1 MRSRIF
7 VLVWVPHRERDVVV
21 NSLSMSGATGSG
33 LRPAVSPVPETPLE
47 PPLDL
52 RPEIQWLDFSSI
64 SNPLGT
70 PPEITEAIAE
80 AVKRNTIQYAPDR
93 DAHQIRAMLAWRFG
107 LPAGAFLCGTGVT
120 ELIRAVAQTYQP
132 CRVGISLPCR
142 QEYALAIANAG
153 HSITDITGSS
163 GFFTPD
169 PGTLTQ
175 AGAEFDAALLSNPG
189 YPSSR
194 LLPQPIL
201 IKYLERCKW
210 VIVDERSIE
219 LSFAGESMVSLTSR
233 YRNLIV
239 IRSLTETFALD
250 GTPVSY
256 CVAHPDT
263 IGQISLFFDTSATT
277 MFAEVI
283 APVLPRLDSYIDR
296 AHDILDT
303 EIPWMQW
310 MLNLIPGIQI
320 YPAEANYILCELVND
335 GSLNIATKTADEL
348 SATLAGMDFGIHPLN
363 GIPGLEDHR
372 FFCVGIKTHTEN
384 ERFVRALR
392 SALQSRG

>member
-1 MRSRIF
+1 MQSA
-7 VLVWVPHRERDVVV
+7 D
-21 NSLSMSGATGSG
+21 GSG
-33 LRPAVSPVPETPLE
+33 LRPAVSPAPEAPLE

-70 PPEITEAIAE
+70 PKELTDALTEAIRR
-80 AVKRNTIQYAPDR
+80 KTIQYAPDR
-93 DAHQIRAMLAWRFG
+93 DAHEMRAMLAWRYG
-107 LPAGAFLCGTGVT
+107 LPAGSFLCGTGVT

-153 HSITDITGSS
+153 HSISDIAGTS

-169 PGTLTQ
+169 PSAFSQTGV
-175 AGAEFDAALLSNPG
+175 EFDAALLSNPG

-194 LLPQPIL
+194 LLPKQTL
-201 IKYLERCKW
+201 IRYLERCKW

-219 LSFAGESMVSLTSR
+219 LSFSGESMVPLTTR

-256 CVAHPDT
+256 CIAHPDT

-277 MFAEVI
+277 MIAEVI
-283 APVLPRLDSYIDR
+283 APVLPQLDPYIDR

-335 GSLNIATKTADEL
+335 GDLNLAVKTADEL
-348 SATLAGMDFGIHPLN
+348 STKLAGMDFGIHPLN

-372 FFCVGIKTHTEN
+372 FFCVGVKTHAEN

-392 SALQSRG
+392 SALQSRER